1 MLIEWH
7 CIFQIWKFIFAS
19 TLFARM
25 DEAFIQL
32 GVQRNLVDG
41 HDKFREKK
49 VVGVMTNIKATMEE
63 FKAQM

>member
-1 MLIEWH
+1 M
-7 CIFQIWKFIFAS
+7 
-19 TLFARM
+19 
-25 DEAFIQL
+25 
-32 GVQRNLVDG
+32 DG